1 MSMMDDGKRKAIAT
15 GLFAATVERDAQQ
28 RLKSSCYQALKQI
41 DCRVRSGALVLT
53 GEVPS
58 YFHKQLAQEAVR
70 TLALKY
76 SISNQIAVSSRRHEA
91 RPSSSAKGGHHEN

>member
-1 MSMMDDGKRKAIAT
+1 MSVLDDCQREEIAI

-28 RLKSSCYQALKQI
+28 RLKASCYQALKKI
-41 DCRVRSGALVLT
+41 TCRVRRGALVLT

-70 TLALKY
+70 ALALKY
-76 SISNQIAVSSRRHEA
+76 SISNQIAVASREYGARRSS
-91 RPSSSAKGGHHEN
+91 PAKGGRYEH

>member
-1 MSMMDDGKRKAIAT
+1 MSVLDDDQREAIAT
-15 GLFAATVERDAQQ
+15 GLFAATVERDAER
-28 RLKSSCYQALKQI
+28 RLKASCYQALKNI
-41 DCRVRSGALVLT
+41 ACRVRHGTLVLK

-76 SISNQIAVSSRRHEA
+76 SINNQIVVASRRYEAGRSSPAHGVRHEY
-91 RPSSSAKGGHHEN
+91 